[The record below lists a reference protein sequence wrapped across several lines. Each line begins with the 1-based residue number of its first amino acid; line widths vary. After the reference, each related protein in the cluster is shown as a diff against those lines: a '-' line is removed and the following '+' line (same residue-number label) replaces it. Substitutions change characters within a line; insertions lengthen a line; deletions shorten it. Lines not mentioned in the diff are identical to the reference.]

1 MPPDTTYLPGTIQ
14 PMPDQVGLVDSAR
27 WRDSVWKQ
35 SVQLQFDS
43 LDISYRPYED
53 QQRPSYPL
61 PEGTMFLIVLAVLCL
76 SAYLYI
82 IRPSQRERQQKLV
95 IRPRAPKDDS
105 LQEIQFDQWLS
116 RYNPYYN
123 ALSAEHKKRFLH
135 RVQQFMLTKEFRFHS
150 MVGEDYIPVLVS
162 AAAVQLTFGLRN
174 YRMDYF
180 DVIHIMRKE
189 YVLNI
194 NQETYYGHVS
204 KNGIHVSWKKFM
216 EGYDDYN
223 DCINLGL
230 HEMAHALQYDAYLG
244 LEDHH
249 DRYFKERL
257 NEYAA
262 EGRPVFRAMRQGLSY
277 VMDEYALENFDEF
290 WAVSVE
296 MFFENP
302 VTFREKLPNLYQE
315 MCELL
320 NQDPAEP
327 GKLLNSELA

>member
-1 MPPDTTYLPGTIQ
+1 MPPDTTYLPGTLAQ
-14 PMPDQVGLVDSAR
+14 SPDQPALADSAR
-27 WRDSVWKQ
+27 WKDSVWQQ
-35 SVQLQFDS
+35 SVRLHFDS
-43 LDISYRPYED
+43 LEMSYRQYED

-61 PEGTMFLIVLAVLCL
+61 PEGSMFLIVLAVLCL

-82 IRPSQRERQQKLV
+82 IRPSLRDRQKKLV
-95 IRPRAPKDDS
+95 IKPREPKDEA

-123 ALSAEHKKRFLH
+123 ALPAEHKKRFLH

-150 MVGEDYIPVLVS
+150 MVGEEYIPVLVS

-194 NQETYYGHVS
+194 TQETYYGHVS

-216 EGYDDYN
+216 EGYDDYK
-223 DCINLGL
+223 DCVNLGL

-244 LEDHH
+244 FEDHH

-257 NEYAA
+257 NDYAP
-262 EGRPVFRAMRQGLSY
+262 EGRPVFRAMRQGLNY

-302 VTFREKLPNLYQE
+302 VSFREKLPNLYQE

>member
-1 MPPDTTYLPGTIQ
+1 MPPDTTYLPGVIPPALNQ
-14 PMPDQVGLVDSAR
+14 AGAVDSSG
-27 WRDSVWKQ
+27 WYDSVWQQ
-35 SVQLQFDS
+35 SVKQHLDS
-43 LDISYRPYED
+43 LEMSYRVYKD

-61 PEGTMFLIVLAVLCL
+61 PEGSMFLIILFILSL

-82 IRPSQRERQQKLV
+82 IRPSLRQQKDKQV
-95 IRPRAPKDDS
+95 IRPRAPKDEA
-105 LQEIQFDQWLS
+105 LQEIQFDQWLN
-116 RYNPYYN
+116 RYNPYYQ
-123 ALSAEHKKRFLH
+123 ALSFEHKQRFLE
-135 RVQQFMLTKEFRFHS
+135 RVRQFMLSKEFRFHS
-150 MVGEDYIPVLVS
+150 MVAEDYIPVLVS

-194 NQETYYGHVS
+194 DQETYYGHVS

-216 EGYDDYN
+216 EGYDDYK
-223 DCINLGL
+223 DCVNLGL

-244 LEDHH
+244 FEDHH
-249 DRYFKERL
+249 DRFFKQRL
-257 NEYAA
+257 NDYAA
-262 EGRPVFRAMRQGLSY
+262 EGRPVFRAMRQGLNY
-277 VMDEYALENFDEF
+277 VLDENALENFDEF

-302 VTFREKLPNLYQE
+302 AAFREKLPNLYQE

-320 NQDPAEP
+320 NQDPSEP
-327 GKLLNSELA
+327 GKLLNAELA